1 MVIWVANVITIVL
14 LITTIYLY
22 GYKRLFRY
30 LLFMIIPHI
39 IISKRQI
46 LYDYIS
52 SHYQDLICPP
62 NSTTVQKTCILMKP
76 FEKLWFSKLKYLKV
90 ELKGKEIR
98 FFFKKSHPKLLLAGQ
113 KVCACLSP
121 NYSFTAASA
130 SR

>member
-1 MVIWVANVITIVL
+1 
-14 LITTIYLY
+14 
-22 GYKRLFRY
+22 
-30 LLFMIIPHI
+30 MIIPHI

-98 FFFKKSHPKLLLAGQ
+98 FFFKITFRIIIGWPES
-113 KVCACLSP
+113 VCMSQSQLFIHSCFSQPIGL
-121 NYSFTAASA
+121 
-130 SR
+130 

>member
-1 MVIWVANVITIVL
+1 MVT
-14 LITTIYLY
+14 
-22 GYKRLFRY
+22 KKLFRY
-30 LLFMIIPHI
+30 LLVIIIHI

-98 FFFKKSHPKLLLAGQ
+98 II
-113 KVCACLSP
+113 
-121 NYSFTAASA
+121 
-130 SR
+130 

>member
-1 MVIWVANVITIVL
+1 
-14 LITTIYLY
+14 
-22 GYKRLFRY
+22 
-30 LLFMIIPHI
+30 MIIPHI

-98 FFFKKSHPKLLLAGQ
+98 FFFKNHIQNYYWLARKCVHVSVPIIHSQLLQPADRPLASSSGFEE
-113 KVCACLSP
+113 VIGTEIHTRFMVSLW
-121 NYSFTAASA
+121 
-130 SR
+130 

>member
-1 MVIWVANVITIVL
+1 
-14 LITTIYLY
+14 
-22 GYKRLFRY
+22 
-30 LLFMIIPHI
+30 MIIPHI

-98 FFFKKSHPKLLLAGQ
+98 FFLKSHSELLLAGQ

-121 NYSFTAASA
+121 NYSITAASA